1 MTVPMLLLGGGAFLM
16 AVIGVAVAVLAQ
28 DQRNRRVRLRIAER
42 VTPLAPAQAPR
53 AHDESEGM
61 TAVLAAIR
69 DWMLKLS
76 GQDPERADAYPARVP
91 LLLMLAIVPAIV
103 IERVIGRVAGISLD
117 AAIPVFWLG
126 CSRMLFS
133 MLHARHADKLYR
145 QFPDTLSMIVRAVR
159 AGIPLQEAIRGVARE
174 SPEPTAQQ
182 FARVSDQLA
191 IGIRLEEALR
201 ETSARTGVAEYAF
214 FTVALS
220 LQAQTGGSLADTLE
234 NLAEVIRKRVA
245 LRKRAIA
252 LASEARTS
260 AYVLAAL
267 PVVTGFL
274 LSVINFSYIEP
285 LFDTPG
291 GNRVLFLA
299 IGMLGT
305 AGISMRYMIKKS
317 LQ

>member
-1 MTVPMLLLGGGAFLM
+1 MLAVGGAFLM

-28 DQRNRRVRLRIAER
+28 DQRNRRLRIRIAER

-53 AHDESEGM
+53 AHDESAGL
-61 TAVLAAIR
+61 AALLAAIR
-69 DWMLKLS
+69 DRMLKLS

-91 LLLMLAIVPAIV
+91 LLLLLAIVPAIV

-126 CSRMLFS
+126 SSRVLFS

-174 SPEPTAQQ
+174 SPEPTARQ
-182 FARVSDQLA
+182 FSRVSDQLA

-201 ETSARTGVAEYAF
+201 EASARTGVAEYAF

-245 LRKRAIA
+245 LRQRAIA

-267 PVVTGFL
+267 PVVTGL
-274 LSVINFSYIEP
+274 VLSVINYSYIAP